1 MPARSIPTARSSF
14 SASAMIIASWSPASA
29 ASMSSKGQT
38 VGRHEP
44 LGRMPNLS
52 DKKALLYMEL
62 RKGEDTGQSGDDRSS
77 LPTGRRAFYETK

>member
-1 MPARSIPTARSSF
+1 VVTGIGRIYVQQ
-14 SASAMIIASWSPASA
+14 
-29 ASMSSKGQT
+29 GQT

-62 RKGEDTGQSGDDRSS
+62 RKGETPVNPATPLQLSS
-77 LPTGRRAFYETK
+77 R